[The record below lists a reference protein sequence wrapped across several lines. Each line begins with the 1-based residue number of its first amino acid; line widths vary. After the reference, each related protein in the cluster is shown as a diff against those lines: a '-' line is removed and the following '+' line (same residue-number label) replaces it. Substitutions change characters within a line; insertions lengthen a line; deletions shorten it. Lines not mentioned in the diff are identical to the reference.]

1 MEIGPTEG
9 WPVLRTFDGRPK
21 RVSGLKGVCLVFRK
35 VSTEPA
41 SPWGVD
47 PNLRFAELDE
57 RCTTLW
63 AQFPGVDPNERLV
76 EINVH
81 QTVFYPDRPGR
92 NYITVRGFV
101 LEQAATPQTPPTA
114 EQIGVNRHAWERRP
128 DHREQGRPLF
138 GMGRDF
144 AGKVRR

>member
-1 MEIGPTEG
+1 MNPGEGLCYESVNSGGGVKELELRAAAPGAGGLVEVRLESPQGEVLGMIEVGPTGG
-9 WPVLRTFDGRPK
+9 WQVWRTFDGRPK

-57 RCTTLW
+57 RCTTLGT
-63 AQFPGVDPNERLV
+63 QFPGVDPNERLV

-92 NYITVRGFV
+92 N
-101 LEQAATPQTPPTA
+101 
-114 EQIGVNRHAWERRP
+114 
-128 DHREQGRPLF
+128 
-138 GMGRDF
+138 
-144 AGKVRR
+144 